1 MRYRL
6 LLYLPEP
13 LTSPTLPLLLRE
25 EGGWTIALLDDHL
38 KPVRC
43 YAGLANPVACGEPF
57 SELRGEELLVTGGA
71 AAEVIASQLGA
82 VYVDER
88 LARLAD
94 VFHPGITGSLHAAV
108 LEVLGRRGE
117 SPILRDTMLIVLPG
131 SHMRA
136 WAVGLA
142 SKLEGGRAS
151 LKALFSFSEK
161 LVTRYRF
168 GESWEPIKRFGSWWS
183 VPWHMVFSLGRN
195 LRRALEVVVERPVE
209 RLPGTLAAKDP
220 EELVEEA
227 ARAAESRYTAPL
239 GRRSP
244 RKAIVYIDEE
254 LYKPQGGYVAVVVSK
269 NYQRR
274 VIARWYFNRKFE
286 LVGFDSTPPEAVS
299 SVDAEIAVGDVPREV
314 QARLTSAG
322 AILVT
327 RAAVLSPARIED
339 YIAIKAVRWYE
350 NAAL

>member
-1 MRYRL
+1 MTGRL

-25 EGGWTIALLDDHL
+25 EGEWSTAVLDEHL
-38 KPVRC
+38 RPVRC

-57 SELRGEELLVTGGA
+57 PELRGEELLVTGGA
-71 AAEVIASQLGA
+71 AAEVVASQLDA

-88 LARLAD
+88 LVRLAD
-94 VFHPGITGSLHAAV
+94 AFLPGVPSSLYLAALSV
-108 LEVLGRRGE
+108 MERRGE
-117 SPILRDTMLIVLPG
+117 SPILRDTMLVVLPG
-131 SHMRA
+131 SRVRA

-142 SKLEGGRAS
+142 SKLEAGRAS
-151 LKALFSFSEK
+151 LSAMFSFSEK
-161 LVTRYRF
+161 LITTYRF
-168 GESWEPIKRFGSWWS
+168 GESWEPIKRFGSWWA
-183 VPWHMVFSLGRN
+183 VPWHVVFSLGKS
-195 LRRALEVVVERPVE
+195 LRRAMEVIVERPVE

-227 ARAAESRYTAPL
+227 SRAVESQYKAPL

-244 RKAIVYIDEE
+244 RRVIVYIDEE
-254 LYKPQGGYVAVVVSK
+254 LYRPQGGYVAVIISK

-286 LVGFDSTPPEAVS
+286 LVGFDSMPPEAVS
-299 SVDAEIAVGDVPREV
+299 GVDAEIAVGDVPREV
-314 QARLTSAG
+314 QARLTGAG
-322 AILVT
+322 AVLAT
-327 RAAVLSPARIED
+327 RAAVLSPVRVED